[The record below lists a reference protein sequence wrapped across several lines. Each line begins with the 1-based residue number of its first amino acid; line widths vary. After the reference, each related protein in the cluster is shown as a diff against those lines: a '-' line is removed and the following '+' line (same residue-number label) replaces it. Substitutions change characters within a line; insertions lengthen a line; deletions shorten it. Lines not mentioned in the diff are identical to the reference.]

1 MHGRG
6 FFLNGKCSRQHAFGW
21 AKPFLLQLRFVAFAF
36 CGLGWGEG
44 KNSFDLLVLF
54 SKYQSFFGENTF
66 SRCLCFV
73 KNGFFQQPV
82 KILLKIPRK
91 NLSVLENLP

>member
-1 MHGRG
+1 MK
-6 FFLNGKCSRQHAFGW
+6 GKCSSQHANGW
-21 AKPFLLQLRFVAFAF
+21 AKSFLLQLRFVDFSF
-36 CGLGWGEG
+36 CGLEWGEG

-66 SRCLCFV
+66 LRRLCFA

-82 KILLKIPRK
+82 KILLKFPRK